1 MYFYSFK
8 KYLLRYLQTVFSKGC
23 FLSGSFSDDSEMLAM
38 VNSLVSER
46 LWSEPIHCMLI

>member
-1 MYFYSFK
+1 M
-8 KYLLRYLQTVFSKGC
+8 FSEEC

-38 VNSLVSER
+38 VICLVSER